1 MLKIPPKL
9 VLRALAATL
18 VSSFSWLP
26 ALGQSPQS
34 TSPYKLCFP
43 RTTTPP
49 NISGGPNDAGW
60 TGAFL
65 YVMGVPSGT
74 SPGVTVRGIRGMDTT
89 VTPAQDS
96 LYFSIDASNLDN
108 TLFGA
113 SYPLTL
119 VVLAFDP
126 GDLSGTADDAHV
138 QRLHILPVRTDAAY
152 GQSAVHPALVQYWGY
167 GRDSLG
173 VYNGPRAQ
181 ADQNGSPSA
190 GSPSWLGTNFR
201 IDYYQQAGISHW
213 YLAMKI
219 PVRSTPNP
227 AGAGDNEK
235 VQIPASGSFGMYID
249 VFPVKSGSMG
259 DEFWPVNWPPNTSR
273 PTSCA
278 TGSNC
283 TANTPVGSCTADC
296 FTPGPASWGTSPVD
310 GLACGG
316 ISIGSQNNDIF
327 TNNTPVSKI
336 CIRPNVS
343 VTTGPDQFS
352 CPSNPNVF
360 KARVHNT
367 MIDGSGTP
375 QTATGVRATFYITD
389 WGITN
394 SWIQIPVAG
403 NPTPFLSVSPG
414 NPTPFQTS
422 PWVIPTPPAPSPNT
436 RDYDPLFQFANPP
449 SHPHQCVKVQL
460 DSATGS
466 NAVFLNN
473 IAQQNMDFVNASKF
487 QRNADI
493 SAKGYPPRLKP
504 DGTPEADQL
513 FDLRV
518 IMHQEV
524 LKPGA
529 AGTEPGLAGTGSPRG
544 KGGRVVSQLTWI
556 LEACRHTGLYM
567 AVQGHK
573 LEICEPVGSFGYVAR
588 HVSNAP
594 IKQWKVKLTGIGL
607 GSPTGNVYSLRIPL
621 DGVATV
627 NTSIEPEEQGV
638 SRVALFLDAGAGI
651 PHGTFD
657 NFFNAGFSLNAGFEY
672 IATSHFSAEGIFGYH
687 RFPAKIGS
695 ALDFYQ
701 FSANGKFYL
710 TSSGPLRPFVSGGI
724 GGYKFS
730 PGSTYFGGNFGG
742 GILYELGPHWGLQA
756 SYNFHTV
763 NTPGAATK
771 FSTVQGGIRFVF

>member
-43 RTTTPP
+43 PTTTPP

-74 SPGVTVRGIRGMDTT
+74 SPGVTVRGIRGTDTT

-108 TLFGA
+108 TLSGA

-126 GDLSGTADDAHV
+126 GDLSGTADDSHL

-167 GRDSLG
+167 GRDSMH

-181 ADQNGSPSA
+181 ADQNGNPSA

-201 IDYYQQAGISHW
+201 VDYYQQAGISHW

-219 PVRSTPNP
+219 PIQNTPNP
-227 AGAGDNEK
+227 PNAGPNPDVNEK
-235 VQIPASGSFGMYID
+235 VQIPATGSFGMYID
-249 VFPVKSGSMG
+249 VFPVKSGSIG

-273 PTSCA
+273 PTSCN

-296 FTPGPASWGTSPVD
+296 FTPEPTSWGTSPVD

-327 TNNTPVSKI
+327 TNNSPVSKI
-336 CIRPNVS
+336 CIQPNVS

-352 CPSNPNVF
+352 CGPNPNVF
-360 KARVHNT
+360 NARVHNT
-367 MIDGSGTP
+367 MKDGSGAD
-375 QTATGVRATFYITD
+375 QTANGVRATFFITA

-394 SWIQIPVAG
+394 SWTQIGVSG
-403 NPTPFLSVSPG
+403 NPSSFLSVSPG
-414 NPTPFQTS
+414 DSTPFQTGA
-422 PWVIPTPPAPSPNT
+422 WVVPNP
-436 RDYDPLFQFANPP
+436 DNFDPKKPG

-460 DSATGS
+460 DSNTGS

-473 IAQQNMDFVNASKF
+473 VAQQNMDFVNTSKF

-513 FDLRV
+513 SF
-518 IMHQEV
+518 
-524 LKPGA
+524 
-529 AGTEPGLAGTGSPRG
+529 
-544 KGGRVVSQLTWI
+544 
-556 LEACRHTGLYM
+556 
-567 AVQGHK
+567 AVN
-573 LEICEPVGSFGYVAR
+573 V
-588 HVSNAP
+588 
-594 IKQWKVKLTGIGL
+594 GIGSVSTHRPL
-607 GSPTGNVYSLRIPL
+607 YGRSGS
-621 DGVATV
+621 
-627 NTSIEPEEQGV
+627 
-638 SRVALFLDAGAGI
+638 
-651 PHGTFD
+651 
-657 NFFNAGFSLNAGFEY
+657 
-672 IATSHFSAEGIFGYH
+672 
-687 RFPAKIGS
+687 
-695 ALDFYQ
+695 
-701 FSANGKFYL
+701 
-710 TSSGPLRPFVSGGI
+710 
-724 GGYKFS
+724 
-730 PGSTYFGGNFGG
+730 
-742 GILYELGPHWGLQA
+742 QA
-756 SYNFHTV
+756 
-763 NTPGAATK
+763 
-771 FSTVQGGIRFVF
+771 